1 MIKILGFS
9 ALAIFCIGLL
19 FRFHSIARKGRVFKK
34 DTDTWASQIIGFNYF
49 GFLFNALVQARLF
62 RTAKIRWLTHGL
74 VVVGFIYLVLIHGLD
89 DWTNGWFVGYQPG
102 VEPFRFLRNLAG
114 CMVVLGAIG
123 FLARRLN
130 RSRINRERQLRDR
143 LFRVRGTLSILVIL
157 GLVGT
162 GFLTE
167 ALQIMSE
174 PRFNEMVE
182 DYSDLDGEPEL
193 IDLRAHWA
201 KYYYLSFQPLSPVQ
215 GRIDSDFALGQSRE
229 GFALGQELNQDY
241 CLECH
246 TRPDT
251 AFVSAPLAR
260 VAGFLGGFAAQF
272 RLDRFFYWI
281 HLLLALILLC
291 FLPFSRMFHLLA
303 IPIASARKRI
313 GPGQL
318 KREMG
323 YLDLVG
329 LSACTNCGLCSQVC
343 SVYPDY
349 QVTENP
355 QILPHM
361 KIDTLK
367 SFAGKGVW
375 DIVTLTRLRSG
386 NDDCTLC
393 GRCADVCPSGID
405 LIRLWTA
412 ASLLMDNLGC
422 PDAYTAA
429 MAATFSQWTNRQ
441 WKGKN
446 RKQIPE
452 NTDTGEA
459 GADDNSVL
467 PNLAGQADAFE
478 HCVQCTLCTNACPVV
493 VYDLNQN
500 DLGPHQ
506 VMNLLRLG
514 EQQMAS
520 GSKMVWH
527 CLTCYSCQE
536 VCPQSIRVTDI
547 LLELRSRGQ
556 VRAGEL
562 IHSQL
567 RGDRA

>member
-9 ALAIFCIGLL
+9 ALVIFCIGLL

-49 GFLFNALVQARLF
+49 GFLFNTLVQARLF
-62 RTAKIRWLTHGL
+62 RTGKIRWVTHGL
-74 VVVGFIYLVLIHGLD
+74 VLMGFSYLLLIHGLD
-89 DWTNGWFVGYQPG
+89 DWTNGLFAWYQPG

-114 CMVVLGAIG
+114 CMVILGATG
-123 FLARRLN
+123 FLARRLS
-130 RSRINRERQLRDR
+130 RSRINRERQRRDR
-143 LFRVRGTLSILVIL
+143 RFRVRGTLSILVIL
-157 GLVGT
+157 GLVVT
-162 GFLTE
+162 GFFTE

-182 DYSDLDGEPEL
+182 EYSDLDGEPEL
-193 IDLRAHWA
+193 KELQAYWA
-201 KYYYLSFQPLSPVQ
+201 KYYYLSFKHQSLSIVGDFDQ
-215 GRIDSDFALGQSRE
+215 GQIVYDFALGR
-229 GFALGQELNQDY
+229 ELNETY

-260 VAGFLGGFAAQF
+260 MAGFLGGLAAEF
-272 RLDRFFYWI
+272 RLDRFFYWL
-281 HLLLALILLC
+281 HLVMALILLC
-291 FLPFSRMFHLLA
+291 LLPFSRMFHLLA

-318 KREMG
+318 RREMG

-329 LSACTNCGLCSQVC
+329 LSACTNCGFCSQVC

-355 QILPHM
+355 QILPHV

-412 ASLLMDNLGC
+412 AGLLMDNLGC
-422 PDAYTAA
+422 PDTYTVA
-429 MAATFSQWTNRQ
+429 MAASFGQWTNGQGR
-441 WKGKN
+441 GAN
-446 RKQIPE
+446 GKQIPE
-452 NTDTGEA
+452 STDTVGN
-459 GADDNSVL
+459 GVL
-467 PNLAGQADAFE
+467 PNLADQADAFE

-493 VYDLNQN
+493 AYDLSQN

-547 LLELRSRGQ
+547 LLELRCRGQ
-556 VRAGEL
+556 VRAGQL

-567 RGDRA
+567 RGDRV

>member
-1 MIKILGFS
+1 MVKILGFS
-9 ALAIFCIGLL
+9 ALAIFCVGLL
-19 FRFHSIARKGRVFKK
+19 FRFHSIAQKGRVFKK
-34 DTDTWASQIIGFNYF
+34 STDTWAKQIIGLNYF
-49 GFLFNALVQARLF
+49 GALLNTLIQARLF
-62 RTAKIRWLTHGL
+62 RAGKIRWLTHGL
-74 VVVGFIYLVLIHGLD
+74 VVVGFIYLVVIHGLD
-89 DWTNGWFVGYQPG
+89 DWTNGVFAWYQPG

-114 CMVVLGAIG
+114 CLVILGAMG
-123 FLARRLN
+123 FMARRLS

-143 LFRVRGTLSILVIL
+143 RFRVRGTLSILVIL
-157 GLVGT
+157 GLVST

-201 KYYYLSFQPLSPVQ
+201 KYYYLSFQPLSPVSGKVAPDLAQ
-215 GRIDSDFALGQSRE
+215 GL
-229 GFALGQELNQDY
+229 ELNQTY

-260 VAGFLGGFAAQF
+260 MAAVVGGFAAEF
-272 RLDRFFYWI
+272 RLDRVFYWI
-281 HLLLALILLC
+281 HLMLALTLLC

-303 IPIASARKRI
+303 IPIASARKRM

-318 KREMG
+318 KQGMG
-323 YLDLVG
+323 ALDLVG
-329 LSACTNCGLCSQVC
+329 LSACTNCGLCSRVC

-355 QILPHM
+355 QILPHV
-361 KIDTLK
+361 KIETLK
-367 SFAGKGVW
+367 NLAGKGVW
-375 DIVTLTRLRSG
+375 DILTLTRLRSG

-393 GRCADVCPSGID
+393 GGCADVCPSGID

-412 ASLLMDNLGC
+412 ASDLMDNLGC
-422 PDAYTAA
+422 PDTYTAT
-429 MAATFSQWTNRQ
+429 MAASLSQWT
-441 WKGKN
+441 KGVNGKL
-446 RKQIPE
+446 IPG
-452 NTDTGEA
+452 NTELGSGDEFIG
-459 GADDNSVL
+459 L
-467 PNLAGQADAFE
+467 PNLADKADAFE
-478 HCVQCTLCTNACPVV
+478 HCVQCTLCTNTCPVV
-493 VYDLNQN
+493 DYDLNQN

-547 LLELRSRGQ
+547 LLELRCRGQ
-556 VRAGEL
+556 VRAGQL

-567 RGDRA
+567 KGDRT

>member
-34 DTDTWASQIIGFNYF
+34 DTDTWASQIIGFNYLV
-49 GFLFNALVQARLF
+49 FLFNTLVQVRLF
-62 RTAKIRWLTHGL
+62 RAGKIRWLNHGL
-74 VVVGFIYLVLIHGLD
+74 VVVGFIYLLLIHGLD
-89 DWTNGWFVGYQPG
+89 DWSNGLFASYQPG

-114 CMVVLGAIG
+114 CMVVIGAIG
-123 FLARRLN
+123 FLARRLS
-130 RSRINRERQLRDR
+130 RSRINRERQRRDR
-143 LFRVRGTLSILVIL
+143 RFWVRGTLSILVIL
-157 GLVGT
+157 GLVST

-174 PRFNEMVE
+174 PRFSEMVE

-193 IDLRAHWA
+193 IDLRAYWA
-201 KYYYLSFQPLSPVQ
+201 KYYNVSFNPQSLSPAQ
-215 GRIDSDFALGQSRE
+215 GQIVYD
-229 GFALGQELNQDY
+229 FALGQELNQDY

-260 VAGFLGGFAAQF
+260 MAGFLGGFAAEF
-272 RLDRFFYWI
+272 RLDRFFYWF
-281 HLLLALILLC
+281 HLVLALILLC

-355 QILPHM
+355 QILPHV

-367 SFAGKGVW
+367 NFAGKGVW

-405 LIRLWTA
+405 LIRLWTS

-422 PDAYTAA
+422 PDTHTAA
-429 MAATFSQWTNRQ
+429 MAASFGQWTNGQGRGVN
-441 WKGKN
+441 GK
-446 RKQIPE
+446 QASE
-452 NTDTGEA
+452 STDTVDG
-459 GADDNSVL
+459 GVL

-493 VYDLNQN
+493 AYDLNQN

-514 EQQMAS
+514 EQHMAS
-520 GSKMVWH
+520 GSQMVWH

-556 VRAGEL
+556 VRAGQL